1 MYDDYVKGIKGGND
15 DDKMMIRWY
24 ITAIIV
30 FTKFITSK
38 SLLSSQ
44 TTTIFLRLHFQI
56 DLFAG
61 LFSIQ
66 YINFCIS

>member
-24 ITAIIV
+24 ITARTLIFI
-30 FTKFITSK
+30 KFIISK

-44 TTTIFLRLHFQI
+44 TTTILQGIML
-56 DLFAG
+56 LG
-61 LFSIQ
+61 VLP
-66 YINFCIS
+66 